1 MPPVSTSIHQY
12 PPAMVDQRSWADHTF
27 SAQTARSR
35 QSANVPATN
44 RGNCSGSRT
53 VKTPLALTTEN
64 DVLNLLNEVC
74 FTIEPHIEGHIE
86 SVHVVGPGIR
96 CFLLKVYQVT
106 EVPTVEV

>member
-1 MPPVSTSIHQY
+1 MPPVSTNIHQLWLIKE
-12 PPAMVDQRSWADHTF
+12 SWADDTF

-44 RGNCSGSRT
+44 KGNCSGSQ
-53 VKTPLALTTEN
+53 LALTTEN
-64 DVLNLLNEVC
+64 DVLNLWNEVC

-86 SVHVVGPGIR
+86 SVHVAGPGIR